1 MRESASFDLA
11 VPLPPPSAAAL
22 FLANPTCGTKG
33 APKCPRRSERV
44 LAIESLPMA
53 ESLYVYIAASSQDAA
68 KRLRHELE
76 QRGHVCTA
84 RWILD
89 ANFGRRA
96 DEQAKMEAAVMDLED
111 VSAAK
116 DGLILLSE
124 NEGVMVPGGKHV
136 EMGFALAKG
145 YPVYVIGR
153 LENTLQYHPSV
164 TGYATVEAFLASLGM
179 VATEPASLATLPSD
193 LS

>member
-1 MRESASFDLA
+1 MAM
-11 VPLPPPSAAAL
+11 
-22 FLANPTCGTKG
+22 
-33 APKCPRRSERV
+33 
-44 LAIESLPMA
+44 SLR
-53 ESLYVYIAASSQDAA
+53 LYIAASSQDAA
-68 KRLRHELE
+68 ERLRHELE
-76 QRGHVCTA
+76 QRGHACTA

-96 DEQAKMEAAVMDLED
+96 DERAKMEAAVMDLED
-111 VSAAK
+111 VSAAS

-153 LENTLQYHPSV
+153 LENTLQYHSSV
-164 TGYATVEAFLASLGM
+164 TQCATLETFLAHLDVLAAGSASLGT
-179 VATEPASLATLPSD
+179 ARSD
-193 LS
+193 LH